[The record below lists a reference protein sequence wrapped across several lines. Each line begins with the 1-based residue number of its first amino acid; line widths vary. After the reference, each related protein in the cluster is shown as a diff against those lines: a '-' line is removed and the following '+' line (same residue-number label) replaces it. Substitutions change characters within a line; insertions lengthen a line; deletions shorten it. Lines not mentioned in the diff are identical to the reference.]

1 MAIGTPEK
9 DTNKEV
15 SNKINRT
22 LKFPIRLQN
31 ITKASPDIEN
41 FSEKPMIDPKLDH
54 YHHNIAEIWS
64 CAVRRVARLYI
75 VSLAVVEL
83 TVDKVKKSNRTRDEY
98 LYF

>member
-1 MAIGTPEK
+1 
-9 DTNKEV
+9 
-15 SNKINRT
+15 
-22 LKFPIRLQN
+22 
-31 ITKASPDIEN
+31 
-41 FSEKPMIDPKLDH
+41 MIDPKLDH

-64 CAVRRVARLYI
+64 CAVRRVACLYI